1 MGFWAPLQKSE
12 GIGWSMWD
20 YVLIDLTGKQESTC
34 HSEQVLDCGKAQ
46 TPKQNEHMGFEEPMM
61 AQQLRK
67 YTAFSEDPGSIPA
80 HTIGSS
86 QLAVAPFP

>member
-1 MGFWAPLQKSE
+1 
-12 GIGWSMWD
+12 MWD
-20 YVLIDLTGKQESTC
+20 CVLIDLAGKQESTC
-34 HSEQVLDCGKAQ
+34 HSEQVLDCRKTQ
-46 TPKQNEHMGFEEPMM
+46 TPTQNEHMGSEEPVM

-67 YTAFSEDPGSIPA
+67 YSAFPEDPGSIPA